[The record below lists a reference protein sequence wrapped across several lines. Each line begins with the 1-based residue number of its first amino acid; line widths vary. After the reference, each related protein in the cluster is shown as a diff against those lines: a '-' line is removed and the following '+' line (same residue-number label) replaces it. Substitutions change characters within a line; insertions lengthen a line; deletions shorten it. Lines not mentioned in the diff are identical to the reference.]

1 MSKSSTSAEPSEPS
15 SKQADDNVRK
25 LSGSQG
31 IQVIARA
38 ADILRALKT
47 DPDGLSLGQIASR
60 VNLPRST
67 VQRIVS
73 ALSAE
78 RLVVASANEGG
89 LRLGPEIQSLA
100 MAAKRNITQA
110 IRPVLT
116 HLSRT
121 TGETVD
127 LAELQGDQ
135 LVFIDQVEGS
145 HRLRTVSAVGE
156 VFPLTDTANGK
167 AVLALMSSENAT
179 RFIEQELADVPP
191 SRRQPSDV
199 LREIDVVRE
208 QGYSL
213 DCDEHTIGISA
224 VGAAFTDH
232 PGTLYAI
239 SIPVPSQ
246 RFAEQKELL
255 IRCLLP
261 AIADARKLAGQLR

>member
-1 MSKSSTSAEPSEPS
+1 MDKTSANSEPSEQSP
-15 SKQADDNVRK
+15 DNVRK
-25 LSGSQG
+25 LNSNQG

-78 RLVVASANEGG
+78 RLVMASATEGG

-100 MAAKRNITQA
+100 MAAKLDITQA

-116 HLSRT
+116 NLSRA

-127 LAELQGDQ
+127 LAELRGNQ
-135 LVFIDQVEGS
+135 LVFVDQVEGT

-156 VFPLTDTANGK
+156 TFPLTDTANGK
-167 AVLALMSSENAT
+167 AILALMSREDAT
-179 RFIEQELADVPP
+179 RLIEQELTEITP
-191 SRRQPSDV
+191 STRQLSDV
-199 LREIDVVRE
+199 IREIEVVRE

-213 DCDEHTIGISA
+213 DRDEHTVGISA
-224 VGAAFTDH
+224 VGAAFTDLL
-232 PGTLYAI
+232 GTLYAI
-239 SIPVPSQ
+239 SLPVPSQ
-246 RFAEQKELL
+246 RFEEKQELL
-255 IRCLLP
+255 VRFLLP
-261 AIADARKLAGQLR
+261 AVADARKLAGQAH